1 LQNIREAFDSL
12 PPNVI
17 ASANGFAVDNTSPL
31 GTHPKTLSSLHPK
44 HNERPS
50 FNSLEDAKDGSP
62 KISFHAN
69 IP

>member
-1 LQNIREAFDSL
+1 LQNIREALDSL

-17 ASANGFAVDNTSPL
+17 ASANGFAVDDTSPL
-31 GTHPKTLSSLHPK
+31 GTHPKTLSSLHAK

-50 FNSLEDAKDGSP
+50 FNSLEDTKDGSP